1 MRLRENN
8 LSMKGNETSGTS
20 LPQIFIIATA
30 TTPDHHPLNRCYR
43 ASEDNTDASVT
54 ETYHPNI
61 RFVSGGVGVPTTPA
75 SRYLRSG

>member
-1 MRLRENN
+1 MPTRFIPI
-8 LSMKGNETSGTS
+8 LS
-20 LPQIFIIATA
+20 A
-30 TTPDHHPLNRCYR
+30 TTSALATDTRPPPPNRYYR

-54 ETYHPNI
+54 ETFHPHI